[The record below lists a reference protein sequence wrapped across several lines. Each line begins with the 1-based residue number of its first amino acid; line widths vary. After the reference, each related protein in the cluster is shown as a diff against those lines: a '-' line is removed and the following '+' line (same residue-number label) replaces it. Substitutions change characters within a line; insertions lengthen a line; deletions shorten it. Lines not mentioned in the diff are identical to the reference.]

1 MNKQLFLN
9 LLAQSIYA
17 QSMKDAGI
25 YLGRKKKKQRD
36 FFGLR
41 KKD

>member
-1 MNKQLFLN
+1 MNKKLFLN

-25 YLGRKKKKQRD
+25 YLGRKKKQRD